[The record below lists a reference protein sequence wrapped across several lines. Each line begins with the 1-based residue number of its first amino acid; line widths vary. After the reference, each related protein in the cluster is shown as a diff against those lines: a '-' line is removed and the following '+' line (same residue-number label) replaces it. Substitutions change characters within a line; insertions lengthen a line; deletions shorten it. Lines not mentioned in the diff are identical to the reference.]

1 MGRYEGCM
9 ESPWDDISIQ
19 YVLVCT
25 HVAKKRYVEAFKE
38 ESQLVSSVI
47 FSLFLWQV
55 SSLVMAYFCRLFLR
69 FFTENRGWTLPALFS
84 ILRDLRDLAFDDMYL
99 LSFTNSDSVKWNFI
113 SLQVDYHAKYNG
125 QKSGCMEES
134 ARIIAKASG
143 NCMTDRCSPFQLAMY
158 LLILVEF

>member
-38 ESQLVSSVI
+38 ESQLVTSVTG
-47 FSLFLWQV
+47 FFFGV
-55 SSLVMAYFCRLFLR
+55 SSYNDHFCRLFLR

-84 ILRDLRDLAFDDMYL
+84 ILRDLRDLAFDVGRNHPT
-99 LSFTNSDSVKWNFI
+99 SQI
-113 SLQVDYHAKYNG
+113 
-125 QKSGCMEES
+125 
-134 ARIIAKASG
+134 R
-143 NCMTDRCSPFQLAMY
+143 
-158 LLILVEF
+158 

>member
-9 ESPWDDISIQ
+9 ESPWDEISIQ

-47 FSLFLWQV
+47 FSLFLWRV
-55 SSLVMAYFCRLFLR
+55 STLATAYFCRLFLR

-84 ILRDLRDLAFDDMYL
+84 ILRDLRDLAFDVGFSNHLQTQIPSNDILFCCRPITMRNTMVRRVNAWKNQLEL
-99 LSFTNSDSVKWNFI
+99 LPKHLEIV
-113 SLQVDYHAKYNG
+113 
-125 QKSGCMEES
+125 
-134 ARIIAKASG
+134 
-143 NCMTDRCSPFQLAMY
+143 
-158 LLILVEF
+158 

>member
-38 ESQLVSSVI
+38 ESQLVMSVI
-47 FSLFLWQV
+47 LFFCWCAMHITTV
-55 SSLVMAYFCRLFLR
+55 SFCRLFLR

-84 ILRDLRDLAFDDMYL
+84 ILRDLRDLAFDVG
-99 LSFTNSDSVKWNFI
+99 SNHPTSDS
-113 SLQVDYHAKYNG
+113 S
-125 QKSGCMEES
+125 
-134 ARIIAKASG
+134 
-143 NCMTDRCSPFQLAMY
+143 TDLLAG
-158 LLILVEF
+158 

>member
-47 FSLFLWQV
+47 W
-55 SSLVMAYFCRLFLR
+55 
-69 FFTENRGWTLPALFS
+69 FFFFG
-84 ILRDLRDLAFDDMYL
+84 
-99 LSFTNSDSVKWNFI
+99 
-113 SLQVDYHAKYNG
+113 
-125 QKSGCMEES
+125 KSQ
-134 ARIIAKASG
+134 A
-143 NCMTDRCSPFQLAMY
+143 
-158 LLILVEF
+158 

>member
-47 FSLFLWQV
+47 FCLFLWQV

-84 ILRDLRDLAFDDMYL
+84 ILRDLRDLAFDVGFSNHLHKVRIPSNDIL
-99 LSFTNSDSVKWNFI
+99 FCCRPI
-113 SLQVDYHAKYNG
+113 SMRNTMVRRVNAWKNQL
-125 QKSGCMEES
+125 ES
-134 ARIIAKASG
+134 LPKHLEI
-143 NCMTDRCSPFQLAMY
+143 
-158 LLILVEF
+158 V